1 MFSRRS
7 VGERY
12 NVGTLI
18 PDPMTTPSAVKP
30 GAKSRRLRRIALAF
44 ALVVIPFVLFSL
56 YVGLMFAWSYSD
68 GERAGI
74 LQKFSRKG
82 WLCKTYEGELAMSIV
97 PGVTPTIWEFSVRS
111 EAVVP
116 KLRNAIGRR
125 VVLHYTEHRGIP
137 TSCFGQT
144 NYFVDSVAAVQ

>member
-1 MFSRRS
+1 
-7 VGERY
+7 
-12 NVGTLI
+12 
-18 PDPMTTPSAVKP
+18 MTPPPAVEP
-30 GAKSRRLRRIALAF
+30 AARSRRLPRIALGL

-56 YVGLMFAWSYSD
+56 YVGLMLALSYSD

-74 LQKFSRKG
+74 LQKFSRRG

-97 PGVTPTIWEFSVRS
+97 PGVAPTIWEFSVRS

-116 KLRNAIGRR
+116 KLRSAIGRR

-137 TSCFGQT
+137 TSCFGTT
-144 NYFVDSVAAVQ
+144 NYFVDSVATSQ